1 MAPFGALVGKEGN
14 LGLLVEELSAHE
26 SKTTDFMK
34 FCEVR
39 FEPLQGGNVGGSV
52 PKIHHCPIGMVP
64 DLLWGHR
71 EAMPPITEE
80 GRAALPTGLS
90 PGLRGPLLLKRML
103 CSSGRL
109 ELCEVTVTVCR
120 VSRRL
125 VR

>member
-39 FEPLQGGNVGGSV
+39 FKPLQGGNVGGSV

-64 DLLWGHR
+64 DLLWGRR

-90 PGLRGPLLLKRML
+90 PGLRGPLL

>member
-64 DLLWGHR
+64 E

-80 GRAALPTGLS
+80 GNAALPTGLS
-90 PGLRGPLLLKRML
+90 TRLRGPLLLKRML

>member
-1 MAPFGALVGKEGN
+1 
-14 LGLLVEELSAHE
+14 
-26 SKTTDFMK
+26 MK